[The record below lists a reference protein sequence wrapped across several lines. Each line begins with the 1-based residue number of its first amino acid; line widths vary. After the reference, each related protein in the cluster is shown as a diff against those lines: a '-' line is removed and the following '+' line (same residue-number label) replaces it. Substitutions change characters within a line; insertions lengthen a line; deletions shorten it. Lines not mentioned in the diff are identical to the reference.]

1 MIRVVIADDIQILR
15 KGLEAILSQD
25 AEICVVGLAADGK
38 EAWELCREKEPDVVL
53 MDMRM
58 PGFDGAW
65 GIRKIKEDLPQIKAL
80 VLTTFDDQE
89 TVDKAVRSGADGYI
103 LKEMEDGKVIQSI
116 KAVCAGI
123 RVFGDSVFEGM
134 RQRMAAP
141 EREEGAGL
149 EEEGTGLGDRAG
161 LGPGAGRTLKTG
173 MGSGTKAGPAAGIGA
188 GVGAGPCQGAGL
200 EAGERRGPDRKDPDQ
215 TADALGLTSRERDI
229 MRCVAQGM
237 DNKEIAAS
245 LFLAE
250 GTVRNNL
257 SRLLEKLKLKD
268 RTQLAVFTVKHHL
281 DG

>member
-15 KGLEAILSQD
+15 KGLEAILGQD

-149 EEEGTGLGDRAG
+149 EREGTGLGDRAG

-173 MGSGTKAGPAAGIGA
+173 MGPGTKA
-188 GVGAGPCQGAGL
+188 
-200 EAGERRGPDRKDPDQ
+200 GPDRKDPDQ
-215 TADALGLTSRERDI
+215 TAETLGLTSRERDI